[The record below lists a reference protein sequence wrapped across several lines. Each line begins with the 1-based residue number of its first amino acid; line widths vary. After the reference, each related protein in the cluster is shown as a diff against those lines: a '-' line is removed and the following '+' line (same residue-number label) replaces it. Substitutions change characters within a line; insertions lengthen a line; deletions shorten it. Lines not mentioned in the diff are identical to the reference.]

1 MQKYNHPPVLLSTPL
16 EALLN
21 CTWGNFPFY
30 FVVFFRF
37 DLIFILLDVI
47 DIEGDKKIAEHVIRM
62 HRFRSE
68 FEHDGEPMKLGN
80 DKNDSTFQDLF
91 QTKSRVGT
99 SDVIFEGY
107 DEILHGD
114 NCGEH
119 RVFTLP
125 FFIKYIQV
133 ARALK
138 PSLTITACDM
148 ISIEYSR
155 LRTQDLSNV
164 EVAKTQPVTAR
175 TLESLIRISTA
186 HAKSRISKY
195 IETIDV
201 KIAISL
207 INYAYFKEMPLRDSR
222 PQLNIPE
229 RSTSTFNKEFNE
241 ELDMNKEQLMS
252 NIHEELSEKTFCQ
265 IKEEIFLSFTQSHA
279 ENMQLSE
286 LYSSISHVLSYD
298 TFLNSLNKMQEMNEV
313 MVSGDSVYL
322 I

>member
-1 MQKYNHPPVLLSTPL
+1 
-16 EALLN
+16 
-21 CTWGNFPFY
+21 
-30 FVVFFRF
+30 
-37 DLIFILLDVI
+37 
-47 DIEGDKKIAEHVIRM
+47 
-62 HRFRSE
+62 
-68 FEHDGEPMKLGN
+68 
-80 DKNDSTFQDLF
+80 
-91 QTKSRVGT
+91 
-99 SDVIFEGY
+99 
-107 DEILHGD
+107 
-114 NCGEH
+114 
-119 RVFTLP
+119 
-125 FFIKYIQV
+125 
-133 ARALK
+133 
-138 PSLTITACDM
+138 M